1 MRKKWKVFPNYPISQ
16 STLERI
22 EIAKTFIESL
32 SQKGIHYNYCIKHKE
47 VKGCDESRN
56 YYRRF
61 AYYIGDDYCICKN
74 LLLQERSGDKRKFLV
89 IVKDSKQVDLKTL
102 QAQLD
107 LRKLEFL
114 SAQEMNDI
122 LDTTPGN
129 VSIFSLQ
136 NDEKHQLEV
145 LIDQEILE
153 ETQLAFHPLYNGMSL
168 FLAPYDALKFVDTIQ
183 YPYQIVDI
191 PEKEKAMQKQKKL
204 A

>member
-1 MRKKWKVFPNYPISQ
+1 M
-16 STLERI
+16 
-22 EIAKTFIESL
+22 
-32 SQKGIHYNYCIKHKE
+32 
-47 VKGCDESRN
+47 
-56 YYRRF
+56 
-61 AYYIGDDYCICKN
+61 
-74 LLLQERSGDKRKFLV
+74 LLQERSGDKRKFLV

>member
-1 MRKKWKVFPNYPISQ
+1 M
-16 STLERI
+16 
-22 EIAKTFIESL
+22 
-32 SQKGIHYNYCIKHKE
+32 
-47 VKGCDESRN
+47 
-56 YYRRF
+56 
-61 AYYIGDDYCICKN
+61 
-74 LLLQERSGDKRKFLV
+74 LLQERSGDKRKFLV

-168 FLAPYDALKFVDTIQ
+168 FLASYDALKFVDTIQ